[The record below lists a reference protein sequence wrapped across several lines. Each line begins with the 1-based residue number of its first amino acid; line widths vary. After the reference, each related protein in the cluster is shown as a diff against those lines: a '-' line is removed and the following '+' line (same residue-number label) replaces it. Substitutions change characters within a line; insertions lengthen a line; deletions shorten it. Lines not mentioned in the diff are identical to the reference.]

1 MTSTVRDICSF
12 AAVGSLDFVVA
23 SLARVYEGPFMLCL
37 YQEEFKVE

>member
-1 MTSTVRDICSF
+1 MQIF
-12 AAVGSLDFVVA
+12 HIYIVGSLDLVVA

>member
-1 MTSTVRDICSF
+1 MTIVHLPFS
-12 AAVGSLDFVVA
+12 VGSFDLVAA